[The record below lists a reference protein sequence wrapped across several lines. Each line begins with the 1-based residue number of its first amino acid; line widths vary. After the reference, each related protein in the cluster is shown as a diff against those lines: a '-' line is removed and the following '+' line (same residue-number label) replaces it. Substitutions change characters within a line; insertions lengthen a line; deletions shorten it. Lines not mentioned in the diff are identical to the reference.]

1 MMREKHQRESAK
13 VAMAKILIAHCVN
26 ATKYL
31 LGIYPSLSTLCEDR
45 TVLYLPAPVGSAV
58 DLPPQFK

>member
-1 MMREKHQRESAK
+1 
-13 VAMAKILIAHCVN
+13 MAKILIAHCVN